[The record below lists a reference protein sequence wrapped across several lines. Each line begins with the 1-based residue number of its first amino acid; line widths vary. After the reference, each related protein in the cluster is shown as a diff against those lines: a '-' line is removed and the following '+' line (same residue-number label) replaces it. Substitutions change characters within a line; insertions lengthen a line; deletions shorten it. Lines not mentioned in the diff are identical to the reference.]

1 MDGDRGNSS
10 HDFSGYSS
18 TIFHGCFEVS
28 AHVVFSPAATQG
40 FQSLYTLIVTC
51 YFLCLVWFGFDGGL
65 VGVTRR
71 DSGNQ
76 EANSVGMGHPLSS
89 FSFLLFGDHH
99 MGSPPRL
106 L

>member
-1 MDGDRGNSS
+1 M
-10 HDFSGYSS
+10 
-18 TIFHGCFEVS
+18 
-28 AHVVFSPAATQG
+28 
-40 FQSLYTLIVTC
+40 
-51 YFLCLVWFGFDGGL
+51 
-65 VGVTRR
+65 GVTRR